1 MSEARGGVSNLNTP
15 PPLPVP
21 RPLRGGEPNEL
32 TCLHLGKKAEPGG
45 NQLPSHC
52 RGGVSEARGG
62 LSNKHT
68 IKKKNMHYKT
78 AKANESE
85 QKILRK
91 ELRSH
96 ATPAEAVL
104 WKMLKGRN
112 ADGMKFRRQQGI
124 GPYVLDFYC
133 PELRLCVELDGSS
146 HDYKYEYDEQRTE
159 FLQNQGI
166 RVLRFSNEQVWQGL
180 DFVVDEIVRVGRLIK
195 DDADFLLSP

>member
-1 MSEARGGVSNLNTP
+1 
-15 PPLPVP
+15 
-21 RPLRGGEPNEL
+21 
-32 TCLHLGKKAEPGG
+32 
-45 NQLPSHC
+45 
-52 RGGVSEARGG
+52 
-62 LSNKHT
+62 
-68 IKKKNMHYKT
+68 MHYKT

-159 FLQNQGI
+159 FLQKQGI
-166 RVLRFSNEQVWQGL
+166 RVLRFRNDQVWQGI
-180 DFVVDEIVRVGRLIK
+180 DSVVDEIVRVGRLIR
-195 DDADFLLSP
+195 DDADFSSRP

>member
-1 MSEARGGVSNLNTP
+1 
-15 PPLPVP
+15 
-21 RPLRGGEPNEL
+21 
-32 TCLHLGKKAEPGG
+32 
-45 NQLPSHC
+45 
-52 RGGVSEARGG
+52 
-62 LSNKHT
+62 
-68 IKKKNMHYKT
+68 MHYKT

-159 FLQNQGI
+159 FLQKQGI
-166 RVLRFSNEQVWQGL
+166 RVLRFRNEHVWQGI
-180 DFVVDEIVRVGRLIK
+180 DSVVDEIVRVGRLIK
-195 DDADFLLSP
+195 DDADFSLSP

>member
-1 MSEARGGVSNLNTP
+1 
-15 PPLPVP
+15 
-21 RPLRGGEPNEL
+21 
-32 TCLHLGKKAEPGG
+32 
-45 NQLPSHC
+45 
-52 RGGVSEARGG
+52 
-62 LSNKHT
+62 
-68 IKKKNMHYKT
+68 MHYKT

-85 QKILRK
+85 QKILRN

-104 WKMLKGRN
+104 WKMLKGRD

-159 FLQNQGI
+159 FLQKQGI

-180 DFVVDEIVRVGRLIK
+180 DFVVDEIVRGGRVVR

>member
-1 MSEARGGVSNLNTP
+1 
-15 PPLPVP
+15 
-21 RPLRGGEPNEL
+21 
-32 TCLHLGKKAEPGG
+32 
-45 NQLPSHC
+45 
-52 RGGVSEARGG
+52 
-62 LSNKHT
+62 
-68 IKKKNMHYKT
+68 MHYKT

-180 DFVVDEIVRVGRLIK
+180 DFVVDEIVRVGRLIR
-195 DDADFLLSP
+195 DDADFSSRP

>member
-1 MSEARGGVSNLNTP
+1 
-15 PPLPVP
+15 
-21 RPLRGGEPNEL
+21 
-32 TCLHLGKKAEPGG
+32 
-45 NQLPSHC
+45 
-52 RGGVSEARGG
+52 
-62 LSNKHT
+62 
-68 IKKKNMHYKT
+68 MHYKT

-166 RVLRFSNEQVWQGL
+166 RVLRFSNEQVWQGI
-180 DFVVDEIVRVGRLIK
+180 DFVVDEIVRVGRLIR

>member
-1 MSEARGGVSNLNTP
+1 
-15 PPLPVP
+15 
-21 RPLRGGEPNEL
+21 
-32 TCLHLGKKAEPGG
+32 
-45 NQLPSHC
+45 
-52 RGGVSEARGG
+52 
-62 LSNKHT
+62 
-68 IKKKNMHYKT
+68 MHYKT

-166 RVLRFSNEQVWQGL
+166 RVLRFSNDQVWQGL
-180 DFVVDEIVRVGRLIK
+180 DFVVDEIVRVGRLIR
-195 DDADFLLSP
+195 DDADFSLSL

>member
-1 MSEARGGVSNLNTP
+1 
-15 PPLPVP
+15 
-21 RPLRGGEPNEL
+21 
-32 TCLHLGKKAEPGG
+32 
-45 NQLPSHC
+45 
-52 RGGVSEARGG
+52 
-62 LSNKHT
+62 
-68 IKKKNMHYKT
+68 MHYKT

-180 DFVVDEIVRVGRLIK
+180 DFVVDEIVRVGRLIR
-195 DDADFLLSP
+195 DDADSSSRP

>member
-1 MSEARGGVSNLNTP
+1 
-15 PPLPVP
+15 
-21 RPLRGGEPNEL
+21 
-32 TCLHLGKKAEPGG
+32 
-45 NQLPSHC
+45 
-52 RGGVSEARGG
+52 
-62 LSNKHT
+62 
-68 IKKKNMHYKT
+68 MHYKT

-159 FLQNQGI
+159 FLQKQGI

-180 DFVVDEIVRVGRLIK
+180 DFVVDEIVRVGTLIR

>member
-1 MSEARGGVSNLNTP
+1 
-15 PPLPVP
+15 
-21 RPLRGGEPNEL
+21 
-32 TCLHLGKKAEPGG
+32 
-45 NQLPSHC
+45 
-52 RGGVSEARGG
+52 
-62 LSNKHT
+62 
-68 IKKKNMHYKT
+68 MHYKT

-195 DDADFLLSP
+195 DDADFSLSP

>member
-1 MSEARGGVSNLNTP
+1 
-15 PPLPVP
+15 
-21 RPLRGGEPNEL
+21 
-32 TCLHLGKKAEPGG
+32 
-45 NQLPSHC
+45 
-52 RGGVSEARGG
+52 
-62 LSNKHT
+62 
-68 IKKKNMHYKT
+68 MHYKT

-180 DFVVDEIVRVGRLIK
+180 DFVVNEIVRVGRLIR
-195 DDADFLLSP
+195 DDADFSSRP

>member
-1 MSEARGGVSNLNTP
+1 
-15 PPLPVP
+15 
-21 RPLRGGEPNEL
+21 
-32 TCLHLGKKAEPGG
+32 
-45 NQLPSHC
+45 
-52 RGGVSEARGG
+52 
-62 LSNKHT
+62 
-68 IKKKNMHYKT
+68 MHYKT

-180 DFVVDEIVRVGRLIK
+180 DFVVDEIVRVGRLIR

>member
-1 MSEARGGVSNLNTP
+1 
-15 PPLPVP
+15 
-21 RPLRGGEPNEL
+21 
-32 TCLHLGKKAEPGG
+32 
-45 NQLPSHC
+45 
-52 RGGVSEARGG
+52 
-62 LSNKHT
+62 
-68 IKKKNMHYKT
+68 MHYKT

-96 ATPAEAVL
+96 ATPAEAEL

-180 DFVVDEIVRVGRLIK
+180 DSLVDEIVRVGRLIR
-195 DDADFLLSP
+195 DDADFSPRP

>member
-1 MSEARGGVSNLNTP
+1 
-15 PPLPVP
+15 
-21 RPLRGGEPNEL
+21 
-32 TCLHLGKKAEPGG
+32 
-45 NQLPSHC
+45 
-52 RGGVSEARGG
+52 
-62 LSNKHT
+62 
-68 IKKKNMHYKT
+68 MHYKT

-159 FLQNQGI
+159 FLQKQGI
-166 RVLRFSNEQVWQGL
+166 RVLRFRNEQVWQGL
-180 DFVVDEIVRVGRLIK
+180 DSVVDEIVRVGRLIK
-195 DDADFLLSP
+195 DDADFSLSP

>member
-1 MSEARGGVSNLNTP
+1 
-15 PPLPVP
+15 
-21 RPLRGGEPNEL
+21 
-32 TCLHLGKKAEPGG
+32 
-45 NQLPSHC
+45 
-52 RGGVSEARGG
+52 
-62 LSNKHT
+62 
-68 IKKKNMHYKT
+68 MHYKT

-180 DFVVDEIVRVGRLIK
+180 DFVVDEIVRVGRLIR
-195 DDADFLLSP
+195 DDADFSPRP

>member
-1 MSEARGGVSNLNTP
+1 
-15 PPLPVP
+15 
-21 RPLRGGEPNEL
+21 
-32 TCLHLGKKAEPGG
+32 
-45 NQLPSHC
+45 
-52 RGGVSEARGG
+52 
-62 LSNKHT
+62 
-68 IKKKNMHYKT
+68 MHYKT

-159 FLQNQGI
+159 FLQKQGI
-166 RVLRFSNEQVWQGL
+166 RVLRFRNEQVWQGI
-180 DFVVDEIVRVGRLIK
+180 DSVVNEIVRVGRLIR
-195 DDADFLLSP
+195 DDADFSSRP

>member
-1 MSEARGGVSNLNTP
+1 
-15 PPLPVP
+15 
-21 RPLRGGEPNEL
+21 
-32 TCLHLGKKAEPGG
+32 
-45 NQLPSHC
+45 
-52 RGGVSEARGG
+52 
-62 LSNKHT
+62 
-68 IKKKNMHYKT
+68 MHYKT

>member
-1 MSEARGGVSNLNTP
+1 
-15 PPLPVP
+15 
-21 RPLRGGEPNEL
+21 
-32 TCLHLGKKAEPGG
+32 
-45 NQLPSHC
+45 
-52 RGGVSEARGG
+52 
-62 LSNKHT
+62 
-68 IKKKNMHYKT
+68 MHYKT

-146 HDYKYEYDEQRTE
+146 HDYKYEYDEQRTK
-159 FLQNQGI
+159 FLQKQGI
-166 RVLRFSNEQVWQGL
+166 RVLRFRNDQVWQGIYS
-180 DFVVDEIVRVGRLIK
+180 VVDEIVRVGRLIK
-195 DDADFLLSP
+195 DDADFSLSP

>member
-1 MSEARGGVSNLNTP
+1 
-15 PPLPVP
+15 
-21 RPLRGGEPNEL
+21 
-32 TCLHLGKKAEPGG
+32 
-45 NQLPSHC
+45 
-52 RGGVSEARGG
+52 
-62 LSNKHT
+62 
-68 IKKKNMHYKT
+68 MHYKT

-159 FLQNQGI
+159 FLQKQGI
-166 RVLRFSNEQVWQGL
+166 CVLRFRNEQVWQGI
-180 DFVVDEIVRVGRLIK
+180 DSVVDEIVRVGRLIK
-195 DDADFLLSP
+195 DDADFSLSP

>member
-1 MSEARGGVSNLNTP
+1 
-15 PPLPVP
+15 
-21 RPLRGGEPNEL
+21 
-32 TCLHLGKKAEPGG
+32 
-45 NQLPSHC
+45 
-52 RGGVSEARGG
+52 
-62 LSNKHT
+62 
-68 IKKKNMHYKT
+68 MHYKT

-166 RVLRFSNEQVWQGL
+166 RVLRFSNEQVWQGI

-195 DDADFLLSP
+195 DDADSSPRP

>member
-1 MSEARGGVSNLNTP
+1 
-15 PPLPVP
+15 
-21 RPLRGGEPNEL
+21 
-32 TCLHLGKKAEPGG
+32 
-45 NQLPSHC
+45 
-52 RGGVSEARGG
+52 
-62 LSNKHT
+62 
-68 IKKKNMHYKT
+68 MHYKT

-159 FLQNQGI
+159 FLQKQGI
-166 RVLRFSNEQVWQGL
+166 RVLRFRNDQVWQGI
-180 DFVVDEIVRVGRLIK
+180 DSVVDEIVRVGRLIK
-195 DDADFLLSP
+195 DEADFLLSP

>member
-1 MSEARGGVSNLNTP
+1 
-15 PPLPVP
+15 
-21 RPLRGGEPNEL
+21 
-32 TCLHLGKKAEPGG
+32 
-45 NQLPSHC
+45 
-52 RGGVSEARGG
+52 
-62 LSNKHT
+62 
-68 IKKKNMHYKT
+68 MHYKT

-159 FLQNQGI
+159 FLQKQGI
-166 RVLRFSNEQVWQGL
+166 RVLRFRNDQVWQGI
-180 DFVVDEIVRVGRLIK
+180 DSVVDEIVRVGRLIK
-195 DDADFLLSP
+195 DDADFSSRP